1 MKYLSTILAIAS
13 TTFLTVH
20 AEAFGNNGGYAK
32 QACAGFPMNGQ
43 VVCLSDLTFAKCEE
57 ASLGIEIR
65 VDPGHHCE
73 QGIVGQK
80 VDAILP
86 GDSTKSSYFWLHAY
100 GATAAPTATPTTLST
115 TTAATSAAA
124 SS

>member
-1 MKYLSTILAIAS
+1 MHTNLL
-13 TTFLTVH
+13 
-20 AEAFGNNGGYAK
+20 
-32 QACAGFPMNGQ
+32 Q
-43 VVCLSDLTFAKCEE
+43 LSDLTFAKCEE

-115 TTAATSAAA
+115 ATSAAASTTTSAAASTTTAATSAAA